1 MKPSARIRAL
11 LAVVALIGQ
20 ASAESPAVV
29 PYPPDYRTSLVKYA
43 VVDRADGMSRDLY
56 VSREAIE
63 ALSRDPGLKE
73 FPAGV
78 LFALDVHSARETGR
92 DPRTRSPRFE
102 TTPDGRL
109 VRSKDEHILH
119 LMKKIRP
126 GFGSQN
132 WAFGGFDPVTAE
144 PLKLELPGDCLLCHQ
159 AALVSDMTF
168 SLNLLKRF
176 TSSGAV
182 QYRLCSQP
190 GRQPCPFQ

>member
-1 MKPSARIRAL
+1 MKPSAWGRAL
-11 LAVVALIGQ
+11 LVVAALIGQ
-20 ASAESPAVV
+20 ASAESPASVS
-29 PYPPDYRTSLVKYA
+29 YPQDYRTRLVKYA

-56 VSREAIE
+56 VSPTAIE
-63 ALSRDPGLKE
+63 ALRRDPGLKE

-78 LFALDVHSARETGR
+78 LFALDVHSAREIGR
-92 DPRTRSPRFE
+92 EPKTHAPRFE
-102 TTPDGRL
+102 ITPEGRL

-132 WAFGGFDPVTAE
+132 WVFGGFDPATTE
-144 PLKLELPGDCLLCHQ
+144 PLKLELPGDCFLCHQ

-176 TSSGAV
+176 ASSGAV
-182 QYRLCSQP
+182 QYRLCAHP